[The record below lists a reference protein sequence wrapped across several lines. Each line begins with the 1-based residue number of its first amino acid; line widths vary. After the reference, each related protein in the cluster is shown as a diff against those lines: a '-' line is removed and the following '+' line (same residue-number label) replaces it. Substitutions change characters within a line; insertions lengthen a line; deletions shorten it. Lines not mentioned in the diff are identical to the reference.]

1 MVRRRAG
8 HAPQTLV
15 VYPPAGS
22 RKGDEHPAPP
32 LLVGHGTLYLRQ
44 GADIRYGEE
53 AGVLGR
59 QCLVPVTM
67 ANGRDTCLAMYV
79 IEI

>member
-1 MVRRRAG
+1 MST
-8 HAPQTLV
+8 P
-15 VYPPAGS
+15 
-22 RKGDEHPAPP
+22 PP

>member
-1 MVRRRAG
+1 LVRRRAG

-22 RKGDEHPAPP
+22 RKGDEHPTSTPR
-32 LLVGHGTLYLRQ
+32 GTWHTLPSP

-53 AGVLGR
+53 TGVLGR